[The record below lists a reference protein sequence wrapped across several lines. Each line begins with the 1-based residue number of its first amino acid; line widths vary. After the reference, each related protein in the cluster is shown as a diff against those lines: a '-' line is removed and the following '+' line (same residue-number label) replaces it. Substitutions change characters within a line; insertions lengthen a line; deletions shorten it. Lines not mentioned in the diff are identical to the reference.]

1 MSDDRDSSDRESL
14 EERLRQATSG
24 RYVIQRC
31 LGVGGMGE
39 VFLAQD
45 KLARAVAIKVLAPRL
60 MVSPEFEQRFFRE
73 ARTVARFRHPN
84 LVDIYDYSGDEGL
97 LYFVMRYLP
106 GRSLSDVCG
115 DERKL
120 SPDVVRAWLHQITDA
135 LDYAHSRAV
144 IHRDVKPSN
153 VLLDEEGNAVL
164 TDFGIAEDEESDG
177 LTNTGMIVGSP
188 HYISPERWSG
198 MKATPATDQ
207 YSLGIVAYEM
217 LTGEPPFQGT
227 MLAVMAAHAAEAPP
241 SIRAARPDCPSELAA
256 LVEQMLAKRAEDRWD
271 NLRAICD
278 VLGTSAISATA
289 EERASLAK
297 KEPVGDP
304 FASLYDGHGQKTVAA
319 GVTIA
324 LRGGFLATA
333 GDPPGDFQVAW
344 SSSDP
349 AIATVTPEGIVQ
361 THRPGEVAISAI
373 AEGHSRTLSL
383 RVGPKGIVPGD
394 PTAVESPSTDRIR
407 GRRAT
412 RWISISATAAT
423 AALGLGALGWAFVNG
438 SFSGGDSAENGAPAL
453 DPSPIVA
460 SVALLGPGGPIE
472 EAIELTV
479 GDSTTL
485 TAEASTESG
494 ERVIDAEVTMQSSDP
509 LVASVFGG
517 VLIARAAGEALIT
530 AQIAGID
537 FESVRVLIRERP
549 ELTALGV
556 DTVTSPPPP
565 LIASIQLGG
574 GPLVLDEG
582 DSVSVPPVVVLDED
596 GSVVPE
602 TSPAFAVADPR
613 IGRVVSSGWLFGL
626 EPGSSWLTAQVSSLR
641 DSVPLQ
647 VIPVAVEIA
656 TASVLELPVDS
667 SVIAT
672 AALLDRR
679 GNTLPGGDF
688 VWASLTPDLVQ
699 VDQATGRMVGRS
711 SGPGRVVVSSQVPAL
726 SDTIIVIVIAIA
738 LPAPPLPDLPDRNAV
753 IALAGQ
759 CFEGIEDRTEEDLR
773 TRLGGGDDE
782 VLSSLLAHL
791 NRELRF
797 EEIEAR
803 EPAVRRSDQEA
814 YSNVRARLSWSSGFG
829 RRESST
835 YRVIANMTWD
845 GEVWQ
850 SMTCSVWPN

>member
-1 MSDDRDSSDRESL
+1 
-14 EERLRQATSG
+14 
-24 RYVIQRC
+24 
-31 LGVGGMGE
+31 MGE

-120 SPDVVRAWLHQITDA
+120 SPDVVRAWLHQIADA

-153 VLLDEEGNAVL
+153 VLLDQEGNAVL

-177 LTNTGMIVGSP
+177 LTSTGMIVGSP
-188 HYISPERWSG
+188 HYMSPERWDG
-198 MKATPATDQ
+198 KKGTPATDQ
-207 YSLGIVAYEM
+207 YALGIVAYEM
-217 LTGEPPFQGT
+217 LTGEPPFRGT
-227 MLAVMAAHAAEAPP
+227 MLAAMAAHVQRAPP

-256 LVEQMLAKRAEDRWD
+256 LVERMLAKRPEDRWD

-289 EERASLAK
+289 EERASLAT

-333 GDPPGDFQVAW
+333 GDPPDDFQVAW

-423 AALGLGALGWAFVNG
+423 TALGLGALGWAFVNG
-438 SFSGGDSAENGAPAL
+438 SFSGGDSAENGAPPL
-453 DPSPIVA
+453 DPPPIVA
-460 SVALLGPGGPIE
+460 SVALLGPGGPIDE
-472 EAIELTV
+472 TIELTV

-485 TAEASTESG
+485 TAEASTETG
-494 ERVIDAEVTMQSSDP
+494 ERVTDADVTMRSSDP
-509 LVASVFGG
+509 VVASILGG
-517 VLIARAAGEALIT
+517 VLVGLTAGEALIT
-530 AQIAGID
+530 AQIAGVD
-537 FESVRVLIRERP
+537 FSSVRVLIRERL
-549 ELTALGV
+549 EITALGV
-556 DTVTSPPPP
+556 DTVTSP
-565 LIASIQLGG
+565 ASPILASVQLGG

-582 DSVSVPPVVVLDED
+582 DSVSVPPVDVRDED
-596 GSVVPE
+596 GASVLDI
-602 TSPAFAVADPR
+602 SPDFSVTNPR
-613 IGRVVSSGWLFGL
+613 IGRVVSSGWLLGL
-626 EPGSSWLTAQVSSLR
+626 EPGSSWLTAQVGSLR

-647 VIPVAVEIA
+647 VVPVPVEIA
-656 TASVLELPVDS
+656 TASALELPVDS
-667 SVIAT
+667 SLVAT
-672 AALLDRR
+672 AELLDRR
-679 GNTLPGGDF
+679 GNTIPGGDF
-688 VWASLTPDLVQ
+688 VWTSLTPELVQ
-699 VDQATGRMVGRS
+699 VDQATGRMVGRN
-711 SGPGRVVVSSQVPAL
+711 SGPGRVVVSSQDLSL
-726 SDTIIVIVIAIA
+726 SDTIIVVVIAVALPLIA
-738 LPAPPLPDLPDRNAV
+738 LPDPPDQNAV
-753 IALAGQ
+753 TALVGQ
-759 CFEGIEDRTEEDLR
+759 CFEGIADWTEADMR
-773 TRLGGGDDE
+773 ARLAGGDQE
-782 VLSSLLAHL
+782 VLSNLLGQL
-791 NRELRF
+791 NREIRF
-797 EEIEAR
+797 ERIEAQ

-814 YSNVRARLSWSSGFG
+814 YSNVRVRLSWVTGFG
-829 RRESST
+829 RRESRV
-835 YRVIANMTWD
+835 YQVIANATWD
-845 GEVWQ
+845 GEVWRP
-850 SMTCSVWPN
+850 MTCSVWPN